1 MKKILK
7 SRKWLPPLALT
18 CAILWA
24 LAYPLIKLGYTEL
37 AIASDDLEGKLL
49 FAGIRFLSAGFLV
62 LLFVGKKQYKKYEF
76 TANTC
81 GWLFLFSLV
90 NIALHYLF
98 SYIGLG
104 YTPSSRGTVIDSM
117 NSFFLII
124 LSCIFF
130 ADDRMSWNKIIGCI
144 LGFTGIVIINVEPG
158 KAMFTD
164 VSFIGDGMI
173 LLNTLCGAF
182 GGILGRIVSRKVN
195 MTVATGISMALGGAM
210 LCIVAAS
217 MGIDR
222 AWNLSLKGI
231 FIIIALILISS
242 ISFSIY
248 NSLLAYHPISTV
260 AIYNA
265 FIPVFGVVFASL
277 IIGEPFMWKY
287 LIAGFC
293 VAMGVFIINH
303 RKAKSN

>member
-1 MKKILK
+1 MEKIIK
-7 SRKWLPPLALT
+7 SRRWLPPLALI

-24 LAYPLIKLGYTEL
+24 LAYPFIKLGYAEL
-37 AIASDDLEGKLL
+37 SIAPDDLEGKIL
-49 FAGIRFLSAGFLV
+49 FAGIRFLSAGILV
-62 LLFVGKKQYKKYEF
+62 LLFAGKKHYKASQF
-76 TANTC
+76 TAKNC
-81 GWLFLFSLV
+81 AWLFLFSLV

-130 ADDRMSWNKIIGCI
+130 ADDRMSWNKVVGCI
-144 LGFTGIVIINVEPG
+144 LGFTGILIINVEPG
-158 KAMFTD
+158 KAMFND

-182 GGILGRIVSRKVN
+182 GGVLSRIVSRKVN
-195 MTVATGISMALGGAM
+195 MTVATGISMALGGAI
-210 LCIVAAS
+210 LCTVSVS
-217 MGIDR
+217 MGIDKP
-222 AWNLSLKGI
+222 WNLSLKGI
-231 FIIIALILISS
+231 CIIIALILISA

-293 VAMGVFIINH
+293 VAAGVFVINH
-303 RKAKSN
+303 RNEKSN